1 MQGHR
6 QNQSYAL
13 KAVIRSQNPV
23 QIFSEDARERLVHP
37 WQQDAGTAALWGRF
51 GGGSRVPRAAALPH
65 PAQQPLLQHR
75 GAASE
80 IERGLAAEIR
90 EPALLRRGEHDLVPM
105 GISFLWEGPLCSR
118 TLILLLLPLAE
129 LHGVLWGV
137 AG

>member
-1 MQGHR
+1 M
-6 QNQSYAL
+6 
-13 KAVIRSQNPV
+13 
-23 QIFSEDARERLVHP
+23 QIFSEDAQEHLVHP
-37 WQQDAGTAALWGRF
+37 WQQAPGAAAVLGRF
-51 GGGSRVPRAAALPH
+51 RWRIPCGHGGCTAR

-90 EPALLRRGEHDLVPM
+90 EAALLRRGEHDLVPM
-105 GISFLWEGPLCSR
+105 GISFLFEGSLCSR

>member
-23 QIFSEDARERLVHP
+23 QIFSEDAREHLVHP
-37 WQQDAGTAALWGRF
+37 WQQDPGPAALWGRF
-51 GGGSRVPRAAALPH
+51 GGGSRVAALPH

-90 EPALLRRGEHDLVPM
+90 ETALLRRGEHDLVPM
-105 GISFLWEGPLCSR
+105 GISFLWEGSLCRR
-118 TLILLLLPLAE
+118 TLILLLLPLTE
-129 LHGVLWGV
+129 LHGVLWGI

>member
-6 QNQSYAL
+6 QNKSYAL

-23 QIFSEDARERLVHP
+23 QIFSEDARGHPVRP
-37 WQQDAGTAALWGRF
+37 WQQGPGTAAAWGGF
-51 GGGSRVPRAAALPH
+51 GGGSRGDAAAALPG

-90 EPALLRRGEHDLVPM
+90 EAALLRRGE
-105 GISFLWEGPLCSR
+105 LWAEHRNAEHSQSRAKGAPSSPLDG
-118 TLILLLLPLAE
+118 TLAPCP
-129 LHGVLWGV
+129 G
-137 AG
+137 

>member
-6 QNQSYAL
+6 QNKSYAL

-23 QIFSEDARERLVHP
+23 QIFSEDAREHLVRP
-37 WQQDAGTAALWGRF
+37 WQQDPGTAAVWGAL
-51 GGGSRVPRAAALPH
+51 GGGSRVDTAAALSC

-90 EPALLRRGEHDLVPM
+90 EAALLRRGEHDLVPM
-105 GISFLWEGPLCSR
+105 GISFL
-118 TLILLLLPLAE
+118 
-129 LHGVLWGV
+129 
-137 AG
+137 